1 MSRSESTL
9 AKFYDEVIDDRD
21 LVVSPVKMLMREVS
35 GLPLLTASEELSLGQ
50 QRFVLD
56 NKLNKLRSLPE
67 NNLPEKQRTEIAKA
81 EEQRQ
86 VVINK
91 FVKHNIRLVISIAK
105 KNRVEGVPFDDLVQ
119 EGSLGLMRA
128 AEKYDY
134 LRGYRFS
141 TYATWWVRQAIT
153 RAVAEQGRAIRL
165 PVHTLEALDLIHK
178 MQRFFVEEQ
187 GREPEIDE
195 LTRILNEREE
205 ARFLESGPKKSQKK
219 PVSWTSKK
227 VGYLLSLSG
236 QIPVSLDAP
245 IGVDGEYSLAD
256 IIADT
261 TLPPTEKEGV
271 ENLQK
276 ADFIKAM
283 ASVLSNRELSIIS
296 LRFGL
301 ADGRQ
306 RTLEEV
312 GLEVGRTRE
321 RVRQIEYKALTKLKG
336 SIRIH
341 GFLPG
346 FEI

>member
-1 MSRSESTL
+1 MSRSESTS
-9 AKFYDEVIDDRD
+9 YDDVIDRN
-21 LVVSPVKMLMREVS
+21 LALSPVQMLMREVAS
-35 GLPLLTASEELSLGQ
+35 LPLLTAPEELSLGQ
-50 QRFVLD
+50 QRFILD
-56 NKLNKLRSLPE
+56 NELSRLRSLPE
-67 NNLPEKQRTEIAKA
+67 KQKTEVARV

-86 VVINK
+86 EVINK
-91 FVKHNIRLVISIAK
+91 FVKHNIRLVVSIVR

-119 EGSLGLMRA
+119 EGSLGLIRA

-134 LRGYRFS
+134 QRGYRFS

-153 RAVAEQGRAIRL
+153 RAVAEQGRIIRL

-178 MQRFFVEEQ
+178 MQRSFVEEQ
-187 GREPEIDE
+187 GREPEIEE
-195 LTRILNEREE
+195 LTRILNKLEEVKALERGSKNGGRNP
-205 ARFLESGPKKSQKK
+205 ASWTPKKVES
-219 PVSWTSKK
+219 
-227 VGYLLSLSG
+227 LLNLSG
-236 QIPVSLDAP
+236 QIPASLDAP
-245 IGVDGEYSLAD
+245 IGTDGEYSLAD

-276 ADFIKAM
+276 ADFREAL
-283 ASVLSNRELSIIS
+283 ASVLSERELSIIT

-301 ADGRQ
+301 EDGRQ

-321 RVRQIEYKALTKLKG
+321 RVRQIQGRALKKLKG
-336 SIRIH
+336 SRRIY